1 MPAKASPAPVQ
12 KSEERKFGLAHWMHE
27 VLMEAEKA
35 RADFASDP
43 VHDLRVAI
51 RRCRSLGEGFQAV
64 DPNPD
69 WKKMRKAGK
78 AVFAA
83 LGTLRDVQVLMEWV
97 EKLGSSDDP
106 ATQKLMTYC
115 REQEALHKV
124 HAAEALAAFDG
135 AQWKGWAISLPRSA
149 ARLRPGSEVFQEMA
163 LERWAEA
170 RELHRVALRG
180 RSKVALHRLRIGIK
194 KLRYLV
200 ENFLPS
206 LHAAWSKDLKYL
218 QDDLG
223 EVHDLDV
230 LWETAIR
237 IQAFATPEERTLWQK
252 KIAETREVRVDRY
265 RAKMVGRGSLWDV
278 WRSQLPQGPDVD
290 RVILA
295 RLRVWASF
303 RDPDFQHAQRV
314 ATLSLHLHD
323 GLVRTRL
330 LAPDGNH
337 FRTLLKAAAITHEVG
352 RAKGK
357 ESHHKAARRMIQK
370 INLPFGWKPE
380 DLAIVG
386 LVARFHRG
394 SLPSTQRQFRALSE
408 SGQATTRWLS
418 GILRLADALDRK
430 HDGKIRRLRVSR
442 HEGYLLVHAEG
453 RELELRDAE
462 RVAAARY
469 LLEKTCGVPVV
480 VRTEAPKPLIVAEQP
495 APVRRNQARS
505 SA

>member
-1 MPAKASPAPVQ
+1 MSAKAAPAPVQ
-12 KSEERKFGLAHWMHE
+12 KTEERKFGLAHWMHE
-27 VLMEAEKA
+27 VLVEAEKA
-35 RADFASDP
+35 RADFAPDP

-83 LGTLRDVQVLMEWV
+83 LGTLRDVQVLMEWI
-97 EKLGSSDDP
+97 EKLGSSADP
-106 ATQKLMTYC
+106 ATQKLLAYC
-115 REQEALHKV
+115 REQEELHKV
-124 HAAEALAAFDG
+124 HAAEALAAFDT
-135 AQWKGWAISLPRSA
+135 AQWKQWAISLPRSA

-163 LERWAEA
+163 LERWSEA

-230 LWETAIR
+230 LWDTAIR
-237 IQAFATPEERTLWQK
+237 VQAFATGEQRAAWHK
-252 KIAETREVRVDRY
+252 KITEARKVRVDRY
-265 RAKMVGRGSLWDV
+265 RAKMVGRSSLWDV

-303 RDPDFQHAQRV
+303 RDPDFQHTQRV
-314 ATLSLHLHD
+314 TTLSLQLHD
-323 GLVRTRL
+323 GLVRSAV
-330 LAPDGNH
+330 LAPDGDR

-352 RAKGK
+352 RAQGK

-370 INLPFGWKPE
+370 VNLPFGWKPE
-380 DLAIVG
+380 DLAIVA

-394 SLPSTQRQFRALSE
+394 VLPGTQRQFRALSQA
-408 SGQATTRWLS
+408 GQATTRRLS

-430 HDGKIRRLRVSR
+430 HDGKVRRLRVSKP
-442 HEGYLLVHAEG
+442 GDYLIVQAEG
-453 RELELRDAE
+453 LELESRDAE

-469 LLEKTCGVPVV
+469 LLEETCGVPVL
-480 VRTEAPKPLIVAEQP
+480 VRPLEPKPLSDAEP
-495 APVRRNQARS
+495 LAPVRRNQAHS